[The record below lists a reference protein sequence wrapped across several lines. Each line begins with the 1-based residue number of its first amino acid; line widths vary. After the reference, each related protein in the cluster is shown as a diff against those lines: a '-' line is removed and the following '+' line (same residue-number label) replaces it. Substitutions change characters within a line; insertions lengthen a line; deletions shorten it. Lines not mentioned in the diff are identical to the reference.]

1 MSTLKVNTIQD
12 ASGGNSLTPSNVKQ
26 GIAKVWIN
34 YSQSDGSTRDSFN
47 VSSVTNHATGQITVN
62 FSTNMTGGN
71 YCTVSAVAGVNG
83 KVGMGCYTSTNYSG
97 VKFQSSYTSS
107 SSQRFNIVSS
117 NPTGITQSVAD
128 IGIAFL
134 ES

>member
-1 MSTLKVNTIQD
+1 MAFHGDNAVKAFVKYDDVN
-12 ASGGNSLTPSNVKQ
+12 NSV
-26 GIAKVWIN
+26 
-34 YSQSDGSTRDSFN
+34 DDSFN

-62 FSTNMTGGN
+62 FDTNMSSAQ

-83 KVGMGCYTSTNYSG
+83 TNGMACYTSTNYSG
-97 VKFQSSYTSS
+97 VKFDSSYTSS

-117 NPTGITQSVAD
+117 SPSGITQSVAD

-134 ES
+134 ENS

>member
-1 MSTLKVNTIQD
+1 MPYHGRNAVKAFVKYDDVN
-12 ASGGNSLTPSNVKQ
+12 NSV
-26 GIAKVWIN
+26 
-34 YSQSDGSTRDSFN
+34 DDSFN

-62 FSTNMTGGN
+62 FSTNMSGGN
-71 YCTVSAVAGVNG
+71 YCTVSACAGVNG
-83 KVGMGCYTSTNYSG
+83 TNGMACYTSTNYSG
-97 VKFQSSYTSS
+97 VKFDSGYTSS

-117 NPTGITQSVAD
+117 SPSGITQSVAD